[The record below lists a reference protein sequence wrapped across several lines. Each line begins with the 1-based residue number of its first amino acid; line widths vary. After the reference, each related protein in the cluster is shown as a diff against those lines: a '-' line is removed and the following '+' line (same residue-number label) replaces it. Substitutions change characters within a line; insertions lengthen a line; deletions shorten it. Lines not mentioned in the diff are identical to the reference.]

1 MTNQELVALLKKNP
15 ISVGCAV
22 LTLLMVGG
30 SYWRSDALPEAT
42 ANLEQKSTEGQRLAA
57 NLQNSAQLND
67 QYAAISA
74 AGKEI
79 TARLVHPGELAK
91 NLQYFY
97 KIEAD
102 TGTKLIELRQL
113 PPAAIKGAK
122 PNFIPVTYSVSLLG
136 DYNQVLEYLRRLEHG
151 TYFCRVLT
159 SGVTGATVE
168 RGPLK
173 LSLTVDLLGQP

>member
-1 MTNQELVALLKKNP
+1 MTNQELAAVLKKNP

-22 LTLLMVGG
+22 LTLLLAGG
-30 SYWRSDALPEAT
+30 LYYISDDIPNAT
-42 ANLEQKSTEGQRLAA
+42 AELEQKSAEGQRLAA

-67 QYAAISA
+67 QYAAIAA
-74 AGKEI
+74 AGKEL
-79 TARLVHPGELAK
+79 TGRLVHPGELAK

-97 KIEAD
+97 KIEAE
-102 TGTKLIELRQL
+102 TGTKLIELRQV

-122 PNFIPVTYSVSLLG
+122 PNFIPVTYSVGLLG

-151 TYFCRVLT
+151 THFCRVIT
-159 SGVTGATVE
+159 AGVSGATVE

-173 LSLTVDLLGQP
+173 LSLTLELLGQP

>member
-1 MTNQELVALLKKNP
+1 MTNQELVAVLKKNP
-15 ISVGCAV
+15 VSVGCAV
-22 LTLLMVGG
+22 LTLLLVGG

-42 ANLEQKSTEGQRLAA
+42 ASLEQKSAEGQRLAA
-57 NLQNSAQLND
+57 NLQNSAQLNE
-67 QYAAISA
+67 QYTAIAA

-79 TARLVHPGELAK
+79 TGRLIHPGELAK

-102 TGTKLIELRQL
+102 TGTKLIELRQI
-113 PPAAIKGAK
+113 PPAAVKGAK

-151 TYFCRVLT
+151 THFCRILNA
-159 SGVTGATVE
+159 GITGASVE

-173 LSLTVDLLGQP
+173 LSLNVDLLGQP